1 MFRYDLLCLHLT
13 VDKCDGY
20 FSVKI
25 INAFLNIIVHLN
37 VFKNF
42 NFLWQWHLLPQSF
55 VAFLEFIHHKSTI
68 SSETLRCENVMII
81 FEFS

>member
-1 MFRYDLLCLHLT
+1 MH
-13 VDKCDGY
+13 
-20 FSVKI
+20 
-25 INAFLNIIVHLN
+25 
-37 VFKNF
+37 FKNF